1 MDLSLFLN
9 KCGGKIKGA
18 GSGTVTIEGVSE
30 LHGCSHYIMPDRIAA
45 ATYISAAAATGGEV
59 SITGIDPGLCDSFI
73 SVFEQMGCNIYIY
86 DGCVYVNAGKLLRA
100 VNKIITMPHPG
111 FPTDAQAIL
120 MAVLCKANGTSI
132 FEENIFEN
140 RYRHVDALV
149 KMGADI
155 KVIGKAAVING
166 VKTLYGAKVSA
177 TDLRGGA
184 AMAVAGLGAEG
195 KTEISDIEHID
206 RGYENFESVI
216 TSMGGKITR
225 I

>member
-1 MDLSLFLN
+1 MY
-9 KCGGKIKGA
+9 K
-18 GSGTVTIEGVSE
+18 
-30 LHGCSHYIMPDRIAA
+30 R
-45 ATYISAAAATGGEV
+45 
-59 SITGIDPGLCDSFI
+59 
-73 SVFEQMGCNIYIY
+73 Q
-86 DGCVYVNAGKLLRA
+86 
-100 VNKIITMPHPG
+100 
-111 FPTDAQAIL
+111 
-120 MAVLCKANGTSI
+120 
-132 FEENIFEN
+132 
-140 RYRHVDALV
+140 
-149 KMGADI
+149 
-155 KVIGKAAVING
+155 VING